1 MIYAVHK
8 KFMQRILILFVFLVF
23 FTCGVGCE
31 RKGLVSKKYSRDFYH
46 VPKLLPDGP
55 MDKNPQFII
64 YGDSRPGW
72 RLNEKFLYKRNWLT
86 WKMVILP
93 FYECYWMGNGVVGGI
108 NRLRHA
114 PDYGIQESRMVRD
127 AIYQEAK
134 RSNVD
139 FIFHG
144 GDMATDGRRP
154 SHWGTFLKQNK
165 GDIATDGRR
174 PSHWGFLMQNKIEQP
189 LLLDFPVLP
198 VMGNHEKGN
207 DPIYGLPNFQAIFEY
222 PQFYVLDS
230 PDAAIFVVDSDFILD
245 HYGLIDDDE
254 QDALFRKWFVADD
267 GSAWLERELEARNQ
281 TFKIVVMHHPPVSF
295 AKHYKDWSQPSV
307 GRDLKKKRKRLI
319 SMLHEQGVQLLLC
332 SHDHLYE
339 HNTVQLASHNGTVI
353 DVIITGGGGAP
364 IRATSDEATVDT
376 YRQSYAEEGLD
387 VVLKKQESIY
397 HYCLVDIAS
406 DKITIR
412 IMEVTGDPKES
423 QRLVDEIEIGAADT
437 L

>member
-1 MIYAVHK
+1 MIYAAHK
-8 KFMQRILILFVFLVF
+8 KFMQRILVFFVFLGF
-23 FTCGVGCE
+23 LTCGVGCE

-46 VPKLLPDGP
+46 VLKLLPDGP

-108 NRLRHA
+108 NQLRHA
-114 PDYGIQESRMVRD
+114 PDYGGQEHRMVRD

-154 SHWGTFLKQNK
+154 SHWETFLK
-165 GDIATDGRR
+165 
-174 PSHWGFLMQNKIEQP
+174 QNKIEQP

-207 DPIYGLPNFQAIFEY
+207 DPMHGLPNFRAIFEY

-254 QDALFRKWFVADD
+254 QDALFQKWFVADD
-267 GSAWLERELEARNQ
+267 GSAWLERELEERNQ
-281 TFKIVVMHHPPVSF
+281 PFKIVVMHHPLISF
-295 AKHYKDWSQPSV
+295 AKHHKNWSQPSL
-307 GRDLKKKRKRLI
+307 GKNLKKKRKRLI
-319 SMLHEQGVQLLLC
+319 SMLHQQRVQLLLC

-339 HNTVQLASHNGTVI
+339 HNTVRLAAYNGTGIHV
-353 DVIITGGGGAP
+353 VITGGGGAP
-364 IRATSDEATVDT
+364 IRATSDEATVET

-397 HYCLVDIAS
+397 HYCLVDIVP
-406 DKITIR
+406 DKITVR
-412 IMEVTGDPKES
+412 IMEVTGDPEES
-423 QRLVDEIEIGAADT
+423 QRLVDKIEIGVADK

>member
-1 MIYAVHK
+1 
-8 KFMQRILILFVFLVF
+8 
-23 FTCGVGCE
+23 
-31 RKGLVSKKYSRDFYH
+31 
-46 VPKLLPDGP
+46 

-154 SHWGTFLKQNK
+154 SHWETFLK
-165 GDIATDGRR
+165 
-174 PSHWGFLMQNKIEQP
+174 QNKIEQP

-207 DPIYGLPNFQAIFEY
+207 DPMHGLPNFRAIFEY

-254 QDALFRKWFVADD
+254 QDALFQKWFVADD
-267 GSAWLERELEARNQ
+267 GSAWLERELEERNQ
-281 TFKIVVMHHPPVSF
+281 PFKIVVMHHPLISF
-295 AKHYKDWSQPSV
+295 AKHHKNWSQPSL
-307 GRDLKKKRKRLI
+307 GKNLKKKRKRLI
-319 SMLHEQGVQLLLC
+319 SMLHQQRVQLLLC

-339 HNTVQLASHNGTVI
+339 HNTVRLAAYNGTGIHV
-353 DVIITGGGGAP
+353 VITGGGGAP
-364 IRATSDEATVDT
+364 IRATSDEATVET

-397 HYCLVDIAS
+397 HYCLVDIVP
-406 DKITIR
+406 DKITVR
-412 IMEVTGDPKES
+412 IMEVTGDPEES
-423 QRLVDEIEIGAADT
+423 QRLVDKIEIGVADK